1 MQLFLA
7 YYLIF
12 FQYDVAT
19 DDREVMASSYSDMIA
34 KLIFVNISHLMMQP
48 EVEASLA
55 RLRFI
60 ITHPRNFN
68 QFLVPLFMTFI
79 DIIVT
84 FFAEW
89 ITGRHRRNFFDR
101 FNNSFGNWNNGRCI
115 KYCISC

>member
-1 MQLFLA
+1 
-7 YYLIF
+7 
-12 FQYDVAT
+12 
-19 DDREVMASSYSDMIA
+19 MASSYSDMIA

-89 ITGRHRRNFFDR
+89 ITLVVIMDTERVLDIM
-101 FNNSFGNWNNGRCI
+101 SNWSTI
-115 KYCISC
+115 YIIS